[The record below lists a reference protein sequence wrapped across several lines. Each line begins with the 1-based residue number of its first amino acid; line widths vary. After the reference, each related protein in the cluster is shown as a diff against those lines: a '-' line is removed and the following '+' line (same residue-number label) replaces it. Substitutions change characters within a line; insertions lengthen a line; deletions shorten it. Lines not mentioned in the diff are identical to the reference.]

1 MSSKLKKK
9 KKPQTTLTNTVMN
22 AKGYDKH
29 SGVMQVKFATLI
41 PTYEV
46 SD

>member
-9 KKPQTTLTNTVMN
+9 KKPQTTFTNTVM
-22 AKGYDKH
+22 K
-29 SGVMQVKFATLI
+29 VKFATLI